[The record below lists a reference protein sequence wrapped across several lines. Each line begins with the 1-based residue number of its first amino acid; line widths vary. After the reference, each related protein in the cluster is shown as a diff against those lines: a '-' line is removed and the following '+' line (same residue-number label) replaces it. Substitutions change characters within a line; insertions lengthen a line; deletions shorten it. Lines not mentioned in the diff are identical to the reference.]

1 MTVPQKAFQIPV
13 GIEMVL
19 VLGFYR
25 HRRRIGSKADMRLA
39 TVRTLP
45 STPLRIPKLLMAWKK
60 KPYEGTW

>member
-1 MTVPQKAFQIPV
+1 MTVPQKAFQITV

-25 HRRRIGSKADMRLA
+25 RRRRIGSKADSRLA
-39 TVRTLP
+39 TVRTLS
-45 STPLRIPKLLMAWKK
+45 STLLHIPKPLMAWKK